1 MPSLSNAI
9 NLCYTIS
16 MRALH
21 EIEECIS
28 SLLQKYT
35 KLYDVTDCFSVEEKC
50 VPYSETEE
58 MYIEN
63 EHYVKS
69 YIIFLHQLS
78 YYFRYLIKPF
88 HE

>member
-1 MPSLSNAI
+1 MSSLSNAI
-9 NLCYTIS
+9 NLCCTIS

-21 EIEECIS
+21 EVEECIF

-35 KLYDVTDCFSVEEKC
+35 KLYDVTGCFSVEGKC
-50 VPYSETEE
+50 VPYSKSEE
-58 MYIEN
+58 MVIEN
-63 EHYVKS
+63 EHYLKS

-88 HE
+88 HQ